1 MKELDMTTHTSIAPA
16 SAQTD
21 SGVPAPSPSPEV
33 RTDPT
38 RRTARAAGILYL
50 LTFVSIPT
58 LVLYAPV
65 KDSVGSFL
73 GGSGSETGVLWG
85 AASELVVGLTGI
97 ATAVV
102 LYPVLKRV
110 SRSAA
115 LGLVTAR
122 LLETSLIFVGVIHL
136 LTILSLRH
144 QVTAGAGGDGAAL
157 VTVGQ
162 SLAAGYNA
170 TFLVSQSLMPVA
182 VDLLLAYLLFRS
194 GLVPRVLPIIAAVG
208 APLLLASDIAVF
220 VGAYPQVSPVA
231 ALATLPVAVFE
242 FSLGVYLIVKGFKP
256 AAVRTLETA

>member
-1 MKELDMTTHTSIAPA
+1 MTTHTSLAPT
-16 SAQTD
+16 SPPTGTGEPGP
-21 SGVPAPSPSPEV
+21 SPAP
-33 RTDPT
+33 RGGTDPT
-38 RRTARAAGILYL
+38 RRTARAAGVLYL

-65 KDSVGSFL
+65 KDSVGTFI
-73 GGSGSETGVLWG
+73 GGDGSETGVLWG
-85 AASELVVGLTGI
+85 TASELVVGLTGI

-144 QVTAGAGGDGAAL
+144 QVTGGAAVDGAAL

-182 VDLLLAYLLFRS
+182 CDLLLAYLLFRS

-220 VGAYPQVSPVA
+220 VGVYPQVSPVA
-231 ALATLPVAVFE
+231 ALAALPVAVFE

-256 AAVRTLETA
+256 AAVRSLGTA